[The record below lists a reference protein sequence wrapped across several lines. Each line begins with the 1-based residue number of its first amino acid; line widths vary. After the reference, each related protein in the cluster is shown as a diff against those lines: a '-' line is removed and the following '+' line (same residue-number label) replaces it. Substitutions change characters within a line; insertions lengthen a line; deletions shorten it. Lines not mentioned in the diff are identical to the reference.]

1 MVSKRVM
8 KELKAL
14 EDGLEY
20 CSATM
25 IDNDIFH
32 WQVFLIGPE
41 DSPYEGGKFRLD
53 VRIPRDFPL
62 SPPKIRFKTKIY
74 HPNIHLTG
82 DICINILQSQWNATW
97 SIESLLSGIRSL
109 LTDANSDDPYNARA
123 ALYYRENREKFDEIA
138 RWWTKKYATF

>member
-1 MVSKRVM
+1 
-8 KELKAL
+8 
-14 EDGLEY
+14 
-20 CSATM
+20 
-25 IDNDIFH
+25 
-32 WQVFLIGPE
+32 
-41 DSPYEGGKFRLD
+41 
-53 VRIPRDFPL
+53 IPRDFPL

-74 HPNIHLTG
+74 HPNINFTG